1 MNKWDVLN
9 KIKGGLIVSC
19 QALKSEP
26 LFSSYI
32 MGRMAVA
39 AKEGGAVGIRANTA
53 ADIIEIKK
61 NIDLPVI
68 GLVKSDYPDS
78 EIYITPT
85 MKEIDELAESGCEI
99 IAMDATDRVRPE
111 GVLLEQFFN
120 EVKSRYPHFLYMA
133 DTACFEEGK
142 KAEELGF
149 DLIGTTLA
157 GYTENTRGQTLPAYD
172 LMERYVKELHTP
184 VIGEGGIWETEQL
197 KRVKD
202 LNVFSYVIGTAIT
215 RPRDIT
221 RRFVECL

>member
-1 MNKWDVLN
+1 MNKRDVLN

-26 LFSSYI
+26 LFSSYV

-85 MKEIDELAESGCEI
+85 MKEICELAESGCEI
-99 IAMDATDRVRPE
+99 IAMDATDRVRP
-111 GVLLEQFFN
+111 GGILLEQFFK
-120 EVKSRYPHFLYMA
+120 EVKSRYPNFLYMA

-157 GYTENTRGQTLPAYD
+157 GYTEKTQGQTLPAYD

-184 VIGEGGIWETEQL
+184 IIGEGGIWETGQL
-197 KRVKD
+197 KRVKE